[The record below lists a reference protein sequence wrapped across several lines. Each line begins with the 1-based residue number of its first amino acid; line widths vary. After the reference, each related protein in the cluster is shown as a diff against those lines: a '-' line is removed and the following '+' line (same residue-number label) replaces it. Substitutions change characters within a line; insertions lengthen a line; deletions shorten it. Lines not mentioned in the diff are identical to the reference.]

1 MKKTIKK
8 IIKKTISEGC
18 NALPVH
24 LKCKV
29 AKLASYTLKQV
40 AIIKENTPDQINIAV
55 RINGGLGDSLICLA
69 FLKEIYKLSSQK
81 ITFDIFGRIDFLHHL
96 TLMQPYIE
104 NIYDRSTYDFA
115 QGYNI
120 KLTIVHFVEF
130 DYIDERISEINPEIC
145 EIIKSISNFNNKFNH
160 YIRNQPLF
168 DGAWA
173 AYCTL
178 RGWDRWSELSIDKK
192 INFSQNIWYGLHLDI
207 TKFDVLDKF
216 ELKNSPYITIH
227 AGCDTSCKF
236 PLEESTKIW
245 PQQAWKNFYEQFKK
259 RHPEIKVVHIGSERD
274 MPIEGCDIS
283 LCGKIG
289 ISEACIVLKHSLV
302 HIGGESG
309 LVHLRRQLGGRSVV
323 LFGPTPEPY
332 FGYEQNINIV
342 SDTCKNCM
350 WMTEDWNHVCPNG
363 FSIPRCMQ
371 SISPQKIIDATEEIL
386 VQKKYSYSTSD
397 IQIYSSDG
405 RKKYENILNDIC
417 EKCGVAKKS
426 ISEHIFGES
435 RTYIHASKQWEY
447 PYAIAKI
454 SECGKKLRIADIG
467 GGRGMLSSYLTKKG
481 HDVSVYDINFLWD
494 NKDENGEN
502 EIIENTFFALAKKQG
517 FHADYGSI
525 FNIPAFDCT
534 FDIVTCISVVEH
546 IPHKEFAIK
555 EMLRVLK
562 PGGKLILT
570 YDLCL
575 GYAIGRDSIRVET
588 FTPDMIRETMRK
600 LNIAINKTYDNDEV
614 IKSIHD
620 IEYDKVIFAED
631 MTAGALTINKEI
643 SHEV

>member
-104 NIYDRSTYDFA
+104 NIYDRSTYDFS

-120 KLTIVHFVEF
+120 KLTITHFVEL
-130 DYIDERISEINPEIC
+130 DHIDERIFAINPEIE

-160 YIRNQPLF
+160 YIRNEPLF

-227 AGCDTSCKF
+227 AGCDTACKF

-283 LCGKIG
+283 LSGKID

-302 HIGGESG
+302 HIDGESG

-363 FSIPRCMQ
+363 FSIPHCMQ
-371 SISPQKIIDATEEIL
+371 SISPQKVIDATEEIL

-397 IQIYSSDG
+397 IQIYSSEG
-405 RKKYENILNDIC
+405 RKKYENILDDIC
-417 EKCGVAKKS
+417 EKCGVVKKS

-454 SECGKKLRIADIG
+454 SECGKNLRIADIG
-467 GGRGMLSSYLTKKG
+467 GGRGMLSSYLAKKG

-494 NKDENGEN
+494 CGDDNN
-502 EIIENTFFALAKKQG
+502 IENTFFTFSKSQG
-517 FHADYGSI
+517 VHADYGSI

-575 GYAIGRDSIRVET
+575 GNAIGRDSLRVEI
-588 FTPDMIRETMRK
+588 FTPDMLRETMRK
-600 LNIAINKTYDNDEV
+600 LNVDINKTYDNDEV

-620 IEYDKVIFAED
+620 IEYDKVNFAED